1 MEIIFDISEEEL
13 PVFLAEVDEHLQ
25 VLDDILIRLE
35 REEPDSELI
44 QTVFRSAHTIKGMSG
59 MIGHK
64 RMTNLTHTLENI
76 LDGVRK
82 NSIPISK
89 QLFDLCLEAVDH
101 LRLLRDEVV
110 TSQTCDVNIDEM
122 VTALKDFIENVKNE
136 NLQKTQENTVSD
148 ALLEE
153 NVLARQKIETQID
166 AIIAGV
172 GISDSQSSPHN
183 VQDKIDALITS
194 APDLECRPLQI
205 HARIDPGS
213 ISSAARAFQLMMA
226 LQDMGDI
233 QSMEPSQAQIET
245 SASVSVFTAVVN
257 TSWSVEIVRSA
268 LARISDVDEAS
279 IDGVIVIANGSVV
292 IEPPRQTLPDQ
303 PEPPKVPEKVENTST
318 LPVKTP
324 TAATPAVSSNDRRAS
339 TPFGRRSADMTIRA
353 NVERLDNLMNLV
365 GELITDRNHLKKIHS
380 RVARNNS
387 NDDQIAETITHLGRI
402 TDQLQEE
409 VMHIRM
415 LPISSSFGKFPR
427 MVRDMSQKIGKPIDV
442 VIHGEETEMDRSMIE
457 EINDPLI
464 HLVRNSVDHG
474 IESPEERRAAGKPE
488 RGTITLT
495 ARHEQGRII
504 LTVEDDGGGIDGEKL
519 RKSAVQKGLITPEE
533 AAALTEDQSIDLM
546 FMAGL
551 STAQKVTD
559 ISGRGVGLDIVS
571 TNIQRVNGS
580 IQVETQIGRG
590 TQFKIVLPLTLA
602 IVPALLVKVADATFA
617 IPLVMITETLR
628 LEQGEIKY
636 ISQKPVTVLRQSVLS
651 LINLSDIFHSQQGDD
666 QGRNIFAVVVQSGKQ
681 RVGLIVDSLV
691 GEEDVVVKPLG
702 GFIGDIPGISSAA
715 ILSEGQVA
723 LIVDVFGLFKLAG
736 I

>member
-136 NLQKTQENTVSD
+136 NLQKTQENTISD

-257 TSWSVEIVRSA
+257 TSWSVEMVRSA

-292 IEPPRQTLPDQ
+292 LEPPRQTLPDQ

-324 TAATPAVSSNDRRAS
+324 TAATPPVSSNDRRAS

-519 RKSAVQKGLITPEE
+519 RKSAVQKGLITAEE

>member
-136 NLQKTQENTVSD
+136 NLQKAQENTISD

-166 AIIAGV
+166 AIIAGA

-205 HARIDPGS
+205 HARIDPSS

-257 TSWSVEIVRSA
+257 TSWSVEMVRSA

-292 IEPPRQTLPDQ
+292 IEPPQQALPDQ
-303 PEPPKVPEKVENTST
+303 PEPPKVPEKVENTPA

-324 TAATPAVSSNDRRAS
+324 TATVPAVSSNDRRAS

-519 RKSAVQKGLITPEE
+519 RKSAVQKGLITAEE

-628 LEQGEIKY
+628 LEQREIKY

>member
-257 TSWSVEIVRSA
+257 TSWSVEMVRSA

-519 RKSAVQKGLITPEE
+519 RKSAVQKGLITAEE